1 MTDHGLDPEL
11 IDLLTRDEP
20 LHPDL
25 EEHLIT
31 TDFGRMVHH
40 PLVIEYAPRPAM
52 VNYRYEA
59 KRKAL
64 HEAMTAGDW
73 HQAVWLHERPYR
85 LDAFMQI
92 EDDLDDEEYWSILA
106 DIWLDS
112 ENIWQNLDQ
121 WRELFESTRSGSPMT
136 EEEEAALAAMPDPVP
151 VYRGGVEDANEY
163 GLSWTTDRE
172 RAEWFAVRMTADDE
186 VGVVLDGLVA
196 KKDVAAY
203 FTGRGED
210 EIVVFDADLVDVVL
224 RSTL

>member
-1 MTDHGLDPEL
+1 MNGLDSEL
-11 IDLLTRDEP
+11 LDLLTRDEP

-25 EEHLIT
+25 EEHLVV

-40 PLVIEYAPRPAM
+40 PLVIEIMPRPAL
-52 VNYRYEA
+52 VNHRYEE

-64 HEAMTAGDW
+64 DEAKAAGNW
-73 HQAVWLHERPYR
+73 RQVVWLHERPYR
-85 LDAFMQI
+85 LDAFMSI
-92 EDDLDDEEYWSILA
+92 SDLLDDDNYWSLLA
-106 DIWLDS
+106 DIWIDS

-121 WRELFESTRSGSPMT
+121 WRQLFESTRSGSPMT
-136 EEEEAALAAMPDPVP
+136 DEEEAALAAMPDPVP

-172 RAEWFAVRMTADDE
+172 RAEWFAVRMTGDDE

-203 FTGRGED
+203 FMGRGES
-210 EIVVFDADLVDVVL
+210 EIVVFDADLVDVVA
-224 RSTL
+224 RATL

>member
-1 MTDHGLDPEL
+1 MTTHGLDPEL

-25 EEHLIT
+25 EEHLVM

-40 PLVIEYAPRPAM
+40 PLVIEHAPRPAM

-64 HEAMTAGDW
+64 REAMSDSNW

-92 EDDLDDEEYWSILA
+92 EDDLDDDEYWSLLA
-106 DIWLDS
+106 DIWIDS

-121 WRELFESTRSGSPMT
+121 WRRLFESTRSGSPMT

-196 KKDVAAY
+196 KEHVAAY
-203 FTGRGED
+203 FTGRGES
-210 EIVVFDADLVDVVL
+210 EIVVFDADLVDVVD

>member
-1 MTDHGLDPEL
+1 MTTHGLDPEL
-11 IDLLTRDEP
+11 IELLTREEP

-25 EEHLIT
+25 EDHLVMT
-31 TDFGRMVHH
+31 GFGRMVHH
-40 PLVIEYAPRPAM
+40 PLVIEHSPRPAL

-64 HEAMTAGDW
+64 REAMAEGDW

-92 EDDLDDEEYWSILA
+92 EDDLDDDYYWSLLA
-106 DIWLDS
+106 DIWIDS

-121 WRELFESTRSGSPMT
+121 WRQLFESTRSGSPMT
-136 EEEEAALAAMPDPVP
+136 DEEEAALAAMPDPVP

-172 RAEWFAVRMTADDE
+172 RAEWFAVRMTSDDE

-203 FTGRGED
+203 FMGRGES
-210 EIVVFDADLVDVVL
+210 EVVVFDADLVHVVA
-224 RSTL
+224 RATL

>member
-11 IDLLTRDEP
+11 LDLLTRDEP

-25 EEHLIT
+25 EAHLVT

-40 PLVIEYAPRPAM
+40 PLVIEIMPRPAM

-64 HEAMTAGDW
+64 HEAMSDSNW

-92 EDDLDDEEYWSILA
+92 EDDLDDDDYWSILA

-121 WRELFESTRSGSPMT
+121 WRQLFESTRSGSPMT
-136 EEEEAALAAMPDPVP
+136 DEEEAALAAMPDPIP

>member
-1 MTDHGLDPEL
+1 MTTHGLDPEL

-40 PLVIEYAPRPAM
+40 PLVIEHSPRPAM

-64 HEAMTAGDW
+64 HEAMNDSNW

-85 LDAFMQI
+85 LDAFMSI
-92 EDDLDDEEYWSILA
+92 SDLLDDDNYWSLLA
-106 DIWLDS
+106 DIWIDS

-121 WRELFESTRSGSPMT
+121 WRQLFESTRSGSPMT
-136 EEEEAALAAMPDPVP
+136 DEEEAALAAMPDPVP

-203 FTGRGED
+203 FTGRGEN
-210 EIVVFDADLVDVVL
+210 EIVVFDADLVDVVD

>member
-1 MTDHGLDPEL
+1 MTTRGLDPEL

-25 EEHLIT
+25 EEHLVM

-40 PLVIEYAPRPAM
+40 PLVIEHSPRPAL

-64 HEAMTAGDW
+64 HEAMAASDW
-73 HQAVWLHERPYR
+73 HQVVWLHERPYR
-85 LDAFMQI
+85 LDAFI
-92 EDDLDDEEYWSILA
+92 NISDRLDDDNYWSLLA
-106 DIWLDS
+106 DIWIDS

-121 WRELFESTRSGSPMT
+121 WRQLFESTRSGSPMT

-196 KKDVAAY
+196 KEHVAAY
-203 FTGRGED
+203 FTGRGES

>member
-1 MTDHGLDPEL
+1 MNGLDSEL
-11 IDLLTRDEP
+11 LDLLTRDEP

-25 EEHLIT
+25 EEHLVV

-40 PLVIEYAPRPAM
+40 PLVIEIMPRPAL
-52 VNYRYEA
+52 VNHRYEA

-64 HEAMTAGDW
+64 DEAMAAGNW

-85 LDAFMQI
+85 LDAFMSI
-92 EDDLDDEEYWSILA
+92 SDLLDDDNYWSLLA
-106 DIWLDS
+106 DIWIDS

-121 WRELFESTRSGSPMT
+121 WRRLFESRRPGSPMT
-136 EEEEAALAAMPDPVP
+136 EEEAAALAAMPDPVP

-163 GLSWTTDRE
+163 GLSWTTDRA

-186 VGVVLDGLVA
+186 VGVVLEGVVA

-203 FTGRGED
+203 FMRRGEN
-210 EIVVFDADLVDVVL
+210 EIVVFDADLVDVVA
-224 RSTL
+224 RATL

>member
-25 EEHLIT
+25 EAHLIM

-40 PLVIEYAPRPAM
+40 PLIIEIMPRPAM

-64 HEAMTAGDW
+64 HEAMSDSNW

-92 EDDLDDEEYWSILA
+92 EDDLDDDEYWSILA

-136 EEEEAALAAMPDPVP
+136 DEEEAALAAMPDPVP
-151 VYRGGVEDANEY
+151 VYRGSVEDANEY

-196 KKDVAAY
+196 KEHVAAY

-210 EIVVFDADLVDVVL
+210 EIVVFDADLVDVVA
-224 RSTL
+224 RATL